1 MNFYTA
7 LLRRLL
13 FGRWSPV
20 LMLAV
25 SALSGSMVLGSDAPG
40 SQVAPQ
46 VAPQTAPQTAPPSY
60 ADFHTDD
67 ETNNIDIFKRAS
79 PSVVNITNSR
89 LVRSPYSLNP
99 QSVPQGSGTGF
110 VWGDEGYI
118 VTNFHVVQQA
128 NRVT

>member
-20 LMLAV
+20 LVLAV
-25 SALSGSMVLGSDAPG
+25 SALIGSVALGSDASG
-40 SQVAPQ
+40 S
-46 VAPQTAPQTAPPSY
+46 QTAPPSY

-79 PSVVNITNSR
+79 ASVVNITNSR

-128 NRVT
+128 NRVTVT